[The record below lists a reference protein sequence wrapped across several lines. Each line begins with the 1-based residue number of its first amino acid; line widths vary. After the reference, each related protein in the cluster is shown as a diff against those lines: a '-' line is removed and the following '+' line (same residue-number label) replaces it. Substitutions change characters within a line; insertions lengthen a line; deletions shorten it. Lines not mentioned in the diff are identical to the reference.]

1 MKHYFTRLQEQIREH
16 WDAPALSDYKGE
28 SFTFGELAGHIG
40 KLHVFFEAA
49 GLKKG
54 DKIALCAKNSARWA
68 VSFLAAN
75 TYEAVT
81 VPLLSDFHPDSV
93 NSLVDHS
100 DSLLLITDCDIW
112 KKLDISKMP
121 KLKCVMSTDSFVVHC
136 IVRTSSSRP
145 RSME

>member
-54 DKIALCAKNSARWA
+54 I
-68 VSFLAAN
+68 
-75 TYEAVT
+75 
-81 VPLLSDFHPDSV
+81 
-93 NSLVDHS
+93 
-100 DSLLLITDCDIW
+100 
-112 KKLDISKMP
+112 
-121 KLKCVMSTDSFVVHC
+121 
-136 IVRTSSSRP
+136 
-145 RSME
+145 

>member
-28 SFTFGELAGHIG
+28 SFTFGDLAAHIE
-40 KLHVFFEAA
+40 KFHIFFESA
-49 GLKKG
+49 GVKRG
-54 DKIALCAKNSARWA
+54 DKIAICARNSARWA

-81 VPLLSDFHPDSV
+81 VPILSDFHPDSV

-100 DSLLLITDCDIW
+100 DSIVLITDNDIW
-112 KKLDISKMP
+112 KNLISAR
-121 KLKCVMSTDSFVVHC
+121 C
-136 IVRTSSSRP
+136 P
-145 RSME
+145 R